1 LRRRVF
7 CGEQGVR
14 PEADQD
20 GRDGEA
26 VHLVAVAGE
35 RVVGTCRLLA
45 AVDHVML
52 GRMVVDPQMRRHGV
66 GSRLLAA
73 ADVAALEMSHD
84 RIVLHA
90 QLPARG
96 VYARAGY
103 AERGEP
109 FVEEGIDHVTMVKS
123 VA

>member
-1 LRRRVF
+1 MF
-7 CGEQGVR
+7 CDEQGVR
-14 PEADQD
+14 IEADRD

-26 VHLVAVAGE
+26 VHLLAVAGG
-35 RVVGTCRLLA
+35 RVIGTCRLLA
-45 AVDHVML
+45 AEGYVML
-52 GRMVVDPQMRRHGV
+52 GRMVVEPAMRGLGV
-66 GSRLLAA
+66 GGRLLAA
-73 ADVAALEMSHD
+73 ADVAAEEMSHH

-103 AERGEP
+103 IERGDP
-109 FVEEGIDHVTMVKS
+109 FVEEGIDHVTMEKD